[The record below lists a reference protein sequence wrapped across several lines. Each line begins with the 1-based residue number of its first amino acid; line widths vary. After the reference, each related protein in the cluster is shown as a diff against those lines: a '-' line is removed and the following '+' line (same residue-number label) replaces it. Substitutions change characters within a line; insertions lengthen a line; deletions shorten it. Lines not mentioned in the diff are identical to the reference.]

1 MTGWELHDHSTMIGF
16 ADDWHGN
23 PAGVGEKT
31 RRLSRAGVTR
41 LMHVGDFAL
50 WPDRAGRRLLDQIN
64 GYAEESGILIVV
76 TPGNHEEWHYL
87 TAAFTAA
94 FTAAEGAPAMIRSQ
108 IVALPRGHRWTH
120 RGRSFVSF
128 GGAVSIDLKFR
139 RFGRSWWMEELPTV
153 EEGADLAAGGHG
165 EIMVSHVS
173 PAPGTPLVN
182 RIRATPNGWSTDA
195 LTYADVGTRRI
206 TAAWGAVA
214 LDILVHGHFHVQGT
228 VTVPSGQRIVS
239 LAAGENPGN
248 VLLLNLDTMA
258 TNWLEG
264 LDD

>member
-1 MTGWELHDHSTMIGF
+1 MTGWELHDHSTVIGF
-16 ADDWHGN
+16 AGDWHGN
-23 PAGVGEKT
+23 PAGVDEKT
-31 RRLSRAGVTR
+31 RQLSQAGVTR

-50 WPDRAGRRLLDQIN
+50 WPDGAGRRLLDQVN

-76 TPGNHEEWHYL
+76 TPENHEDWRYL

-94 FTAAEGAPAMIRSQ
+94 FTAAEGAPAMIRSH

-128 GGAVSIDLKFR
+128 GGVASIDFKFR
-139 RFGRSWWMEELPTV
+139 RLGRSWWMEELPTV
-153 EEGADLAAGGHG
+153 EEGADLAAGGNA
-165 EIMVSHVS
+165 EIIISHDS
-173 PAPGTPLVN
+173 PAPGTPSVN
-182 RIRATPNGWSTDA
+182 RIRATSNGWSTDA
-195 LTYADVGTRRI
+195 LAYADVGARRI
-206 TAAWGAVA
+206 TPAWDAVA
-214 LDILVHGHFHVQGT
+214 PDVLVHGHFHVQDT

-239 LAAGENPGN
+239 LAAEENPEN

-258 TNWLEG
+258 TTWLED

>member
-1 MTGWELHDHSTMIGF
+1 MTGWKRHDHSTVIGF
-16 ADDWHGN
+16 AGDWHSN

-50 WPDRAGRRLLDQIN
+50 WPDRAGRRFLDQVN

-76 TPGNHEEWHYL
+76 TPGNHEDWHYI
-87 TAAFTAA
+87 TAA
-94 FTAAEGAPAMIRSQ
+94 FTAAEWAPAMIRSQ

-120 RGRSFVSF
+120 QGRSFVSF
-128 GGAVSIDLKFR
+128 GSAASINFKFR
-139 RFGRSWWMEELPTV
+139 RLGRSWWMEELPTV
-153 EEGADLAAGGHG
+153 EEGAALAASGHAG
-165 EIMVSHVS
+165 MMISHDS
-173 PAPGTPLVN
+173 PAPGTPSVN
-182 RIRATPNGWSTDA
+182 RIRATPNRWSTDA
-195 LTYADVGTRRI
+195 LAYADVGARPI
-206 TAAWGAVA
+206 TAAWDAVA
-214 LDILVHGHFHVQGT
+214 PDVLVHGHFHVQDT

-239 LAAGENPGN
+239 LAAEENPGN

-258 TNWLEG
+258 TNWLED

>member
-1 MTGWELHDHSTMIGF
+1 MTGWELHDDSTVIGF
-16 ADDWHGN
+16 AGDWHSN

-31 RRLSRAGVTR
+31 RQLSQPGVTR
-41 LMHVGDFAL
+41 LMHVGDFVL
-50 WPDRAGRRLLDQIN
+50 WPDRAGRRILDQIN

-76 TPGNHEEWHYL
+76 TPGNHEDWRYL
-87 TAAFTAA
+87 A
-94 FTAAEGAPAMIRSQ
+94 AAEGVPAMIRSQ

-120 RGRSFVSF
+120 RRRSFVSF
-128 GGAVSIDLKFR
+128 RGAVSIDLQFR
-139 RFGRSWWMEELPTV
+139 RLGRSWWMEELPTV
-153 EEGADLAAGGHG
+153 EEGAALAASGHG

-173 PAPGTPLVN
+173 ATPGTPLVN
-182 RIRATPNGWSTDA
+182 RIRATPNRWSTDA
-195 LTYADVGTRRI
+195 LAYSDVGARRI
-206 TAAWGAVA
+206 TAAWDAVA
-214 LDILVHGHFHVQGT
+214 LDVLVHGHFHVQDA

-239 LAAGENPGN
+239 LAAEENPGN

>member
-1 MTGWELHDHSTMIGF
+1 MTGWKLHDDSTVIGF
-16 ADDWHGN
+16 AHGWHGN

-31 RRLSRAGVTR
+31 RRLSQAGVTR

-50 WPDRAGRRLLDQIN
+50 WPDRAGRRFLDQVN

-76 TPGNHEEWHYL
+76 TPGNHEDWRYL
-87 TAAFTAA
+87 TAAFTAD

-128 GGAVSIDLKFR
+128 GGAASIDLKFR
-139 RFGRSWWMEELPTV
+139 RLGRSWWMEELPTV
-153 EEGADLAAGGHG
+153 EEGAALAADGHA
-165 EIMVSHVS
+165 EIMISHDS

-195 LTYADVGTRRI
+195 LTYADVSARRI
-206 TAAWGAVA
+206 TAAWDAV
-214 LDILVHGHFHVQGT
+214 DPDVLVHGHFYVRDA
-228 VTVPSGQRIVS
+228 VTLPSGQRIDS
-239 LAAGENPGN
+239 LAAENKPGN
-248 VLLLNLDTMA
+248 VMLLNLDTMA
-258 TNWLEG
+258 TSWLED